1 MDSLDFLNLEHGS
14 HTNRFHLLD
23 QTHPRYNHMDS
34 IGRPGTL
41 ATEQFANMFVDKDR
55 YVNDDILF
63 ESIDFEAG
71 AAAAAA
77 NSSGSTGSSGVSTG
91 SGVANDTVGNT
102 TRDTSEYQKSGS
114 NNSHSDSST
123 NHSIESWRLFVNDT
137 EPHGEGSPSSLSL
150 PPSLMTPET
159 IERVGAERVRAT
171 TTSPAA
177 LLLRSSFEGTT
188 TAMEGKSRVSK
199 DGSLSASGR
208 RRRNPFYSPSSYVKK
223 LMSKKR
229 RITSEPKR
237 GVVMGP
243 MGRAT
248 LKKSS
253 SFGVL
258 PLRDRDPNIFSRDI
272 FPLD

>member
-1 MDSLDFLNLEHGS
+1 
-14 HTNRFHLLD
+14 
-23 QTHPRYNHMDS
+23 MDS

-77 NSSGSTGSSGVSTG
+77 AAATTGGGAGSSGSSGVGTG
-91 SGVANDTVGNT
+91 SGVTNDTVGNT
-102 TRDTSEYQKSGS
+102 TRDNAEYQKLGG

-137 EPHGEGSPSSLSL
+137 VPHSKGSLSPPPL
-150 PPSLMTPET
+150 PSSLMTPET
-159 IERVGAERVRAT
+159 IESVGAEGMRAT
-171 TTSPAA
+171 APAA
-177 LLLRSSFEGTT
+177 LLLSSDFEGI
-188 TAMEGKSRVSK
+188 TAATEEKSRGPK
-199 DGSLSASGR
+199 DGSSLVNKKR
-208 RRRNPFYSPSSYVKK
+208 KRNPFYSPSSYVKK
-223 LMSKKR
+223 LMSKKGR
-229 RITSEPKR
+229 MTLEPKR
-237 GVVMGP
+237 VVAKGL
-243 MGRAT
+243 MGRVA

-258 PLRDRDPNIFSRDI
+258 PLRDRDPNIFTRDL